1 MKENWQYVMAIS
13 PFIQEDEVES
23 IEELD
28 QWDLLITFHDGRR
41 VMFDRYTGYHRY
53 VFYDNVN
60 QLTEEQEKREFAY
73 RLRSL
78 MGRKGIG
85 QEELAAMI
93 GTSQTMISHY
103 VSGKFMPNAIVLRK
117 IAKALNYSMDDF
129 FYRDY

>member
-1 MKENWQYVMAIS
+1 MRENWQYVMAVS

-23 IEELD
+23 IEELN
-28 QWDLLITFHDGRR
+28 QWDLLITFYDGRKI
-41 VMFDRYTGYHRY
+41 MFDRYTGYHRY
-53 VFYDNVN
+53 VFYDDVN

-78 MGRKGIG
+78 MGRRGIG

-103 VSGKFMPNAIVLRK
+103 VSGKFMPNAIILRK